1 MGPSFLI
8 FPMGAVPLPQAAIK
22 KKEHSTRGFCS
33 ESVA

>member
-8 FPMGAVPLPQAAIK
+8 FPMEAVPLPQAAIK
-22 KKEHSTRGFCS
+22 KEHSMRGFCS